1 MDIIYYLLIC
11 VTWVAN
17 EPESCAVYTLQ
28 PQYEMSAEVIAEKI
42 VTICEVSSQAA
53 RDNGGTINRCEVF
66 NEFPEGYSLNKPGWS
81 EGNQVET

>member
-11 VTWVAN
+11 VAGFGE

-28 PQYEMSAEVIAEKI
+28 PQYEMTAEVIADKI
-42 VTICEVSSQAA
+42 VTICKVSSQAA
-53 RDNGGTINRCEVF
+53 RDNGGTITRCEVF
-66 NEFPEGYSLNKPGWS
+66 DEFPAGFSLNKPGWS

>member
-17 EPESCAVYTLQ
+17 EPENCAVYTLQ
-28 PQYEMSAEVIAEKI
+28 PQYEMSAEMIAEK
-42 VTICEVSSQAA
+42 VVKICEVSSQAA
-53 RDNGGTINRCEVF
+53 RDHGGTINRCEVF
-66 NEFPEGYSLNKPGWS
+66 NEFPAGFSHDKPGWS